1 MGSQTKETYV
11 GLFTAGLFVVAAASV
26 SITTTAV
33 GDPVPLQNA
42 SNIWSFNTVKQK
54 MLKGETIR
62 ATRLTSNTATGG
74 NPGSNP
80 GNFCTVA
87 STPNDDFVWTDMVHS
102 GLEFSYTWK
111 MWATLP
117 SCGNA
122 SAHLVGAEIFFGKQ
136 VNFVTK
142 AYFRAPDPAADQLNN
157 KEMSR
162 ATDGGAMVIMID
174 AVNQA
179 QAASIVQR
187 AYYPPIGARDL
198 GPLDQ
203 IKLVYPTVSNYAG
216 TYNDN
221 LTVFVNIST
230 IEGVSNAGAIAAV
243 NGIHGVFLDTANL
256 ESESGYPVGSPDFTM
271 LQNQVV
277 QAFRSAGKYVCIPTW
292 NTTATDQTTPDTLTC
307 TP

>member
-1 MGSQTKETYV
+1 MRFQAKQTYAAFV
-11 GLFTAGLFVVAAASV
+11 VGGLFAAAAANL
-26 SITTTAV
+26 SIA
-33 GDPVPLQNA
+33 PVAMGNPGHV
-42 SNIWSFNTVKQK
+42 WSFNTVKQK
-54 MLKGETIR
+54 MLRGETIR
-62 ATRLTSNTATGG
+62 ATRLTSNTAVGG
-74 NPGSNP
+74 NPGSDP

-87 STPNDDFVWTDMVHS
+87 KTPSNDFVWTDMVHS

-117 SCGNA
+117 SCGKA
-122 SAHLVGAEIFFGKQ
+122 AAPLVGAEIFFGKR

-142 AYFRAPDPAADQLNN
+142 AYFRAPDPAADQLNT

-162 ATDGGAMVIMID
+162 ATDGGAMVVIIE
-174 AVNQA
+174 AENQA
-179 QAASIVQR
+179 QAESIVQR
-187 AYYPPIGARDL
+187 AYYPPLGARDL

-203 IKLVYPTVSNYAG
+203 VKLVYPTAPSYAD

-221 LTVFVNIST
+221 VTIFVNVST
-230 IEGVSNAGAIAAV
+230 IEGVSNAFAIAAV
-243 NGIHGVFLDTANL
+243 NGVHGVFLDTANL

-277 QAFRSAGKYVCIPTW
+277 QAFRSVGKYVCIPTW
-292 NTTATDQTTPDTLTC
+292 NTTSTNQTTPDTLTC